1 MIKPFKFLQ
10 TNRKIFPYEMTGKI
24 SWTPLLLMNSETWN
38 TPRSNLIKE
47 WLSDFFYG
55 YHPHGFNKEK
65 YFPEFDRTCEIIQ
78 SGLDTY
84 RHQRV
89 FTSTVRIYRR
99 IDEYMELE
107 LKYPI

>member
-1 MIKPFKFLQ
+1 MRTFKFLQ

-38 TPRSNLIKE
+38 TSKSNLVKE
-47 WLSDFFYG
+47 WLSDYFYN
-55 YHPHGFNKEK
+55 PNPNFNKEK

-89 FTSTVRIYRR
+89 FTSTVRIYRSVNQ
-99 IDEYMELE
+99 YMELE